1 MQEAS
6 FASVYPFVN
15 PAPAPAPNLRPVPQA
30 APDDSLVGVSSPAS
44 SRTISLGGL
53 PAPRLSAFSLSGRL
67 RGRDVLS
74 DTDLTPDEIAEL
86 LDTALRLKRLHRAG
100 EPHAYLPGKTLALIF
115 QHPSTRTR
123 VSFEAGMAQLG
134 GQAIFLGVNDLQLK
148 RGETIGDT
156 GRIVG
161 GYVDAIVARV
171 ADHADLVALADSSP
185 APVFNG
191 LSDRSHPLQAL
202 SDLMTIQEQFGA
214 LAGLKLAYLGDGG
227 NNMAASL
234 LLAGAATGMHVTVAA
249 PAAYQPAPEV
259 VTHAAWLAGA
269 GSGSGARISV
279 TTDPW
284 TAVRDADVVYT
295 DVHVS
300 LGQAD
305 GAARAVALVPYKVT
319 EETMAAAKPGAV
331 FMHCLPMHRDEEVDA
346 AVADGPQSIVFAQA
360 ENRLHLQKALLLHAL
375 C

>member
-1 MQEAS
+1 
-6 FASVYPFVN
+6 
-15 PAPAPAPNLRPVPQA
+15 
-30 APDDSLVGVSSPAS
+30 
-44 SRTISLGGL
+44 
-53 PAPRLSAFSLSGRL
+53 
-67 RGRDVLS
+67 
-74 DTDLTPDEIAEL
+74 
-86 LDTALRLKRLHRAG
+86 
-100 EPHAYLPGKTLALIF
+100 
-115 QHPSTRTR
+115 
-123 VSFEAGMAQLG
+123 
-134 GQAIFLGVNDLQLK
+134 
-148 RGETIGDT
+148 
-156 GRIVG
+156 
-161 GYVDAIVARV
+161 
-171 ADHADLVALADSSP
+171 
-185 APVFNG
+185 
-191 LSDRSHPLQAL
+191 
-202 SDLMTIQEQFGA
+202 
-214 LAGLKLAYLGDGG
+214 
-227 NNMAASL
+227 
-234 LLAGAATGMHVTVAA
+234 MHVTVAA